1 MIETIRLRV
10 EYDRIDSL
18 ILDSLKYSDL
28 TVNQLQ
34 AIISHKLQEDISSMI
49 IYDKLTFLIFIGKVR
64 KERKNVRVFKYSIV

>member
-18 ILDSLKYSDL
+18 ILDSLKYADL